1 MNTNNKEGL
10 VKIVKKTYVLLIL
23 LCLLVTTSYAWFSI
37 SRTPKVSDMG
47 ISIAS
52 QSGLELAYKWDSDD
66 EVWTQHLDLSQ
77 ILVDSAPLKP
87 VTWVNSE
94 NTFYASEHGSDGRM
108 TGITKRLSDMLN
120 ANQDNSEGYYIKT
133 TFFAR
138 TGTNVSV
145 SLTPATVTSDGTGG
159 AGTYVIGT
167 PLWDDQAIVHNNG
180 GNGAEY
186 TIRVGIKITK
196 LDEFGNEK
204 ADNVQF
210 YVYEPNYD
218 GHVDGSVGAVET
230 QSIDGSATLV
240 PEEYMIRQ
248 TTSTW
253 TEAYPVQRDVQI
265 KELGEFLSEPYLFE
279 LSPNEFAKIDLYFWM
294 EGQDIDCMNT
304 IGTNAKIMA
313 NMQFSAKSEGDSGLE
328 TFR

>member
-1 MNTNNKEGL
+1 MNENDKKGIA
-10 VKIVKKTYVLLIL
+10 KIAGKAYILLIL

-37 SRTPKVSDMG
+37 SRTPKVSNMG

-52 QSGLELAYKWDSDD
+52 RNGMSLSHKWDSED
-66 EVWTQHLDLSQ
+66 ELWTQHLDLSQ
-77 ILVDSAPLKP
+77 VMVQSAPLKP

-94 NTFYASEHGSDGRM
+94 NAFYASEYGSDGRM
-108 TGITKRLSDMLN
+108 TGITKKLSDTVN

-133 TFFAR
+133 TFYAR
-138 TGTNVSV
+138 TDANVSV

-167 PLWDDQAIVHNNG
+167 PMWNDETVIHNNG
-180 GNGAEY
+180 GQGAEY

-218 GHVDGSVGAVET
+218 GHVDGSGTIVET
-230 QSIDGSATLV
+230 QSIDGSPTLV

-265 KELGEFLSEPYLFE
+265 KELGEFMSEPHLFE
-279 LSPNEFAKIDLYFWM
+279 LSPNEYAKIDLYFWM
-294 EGQDIDCMNT
+294 EGQDIDCNNS
-304 IGTNAKIMA
+304 IGNNAKIMA
-313 NMQFSAKSEGDSGLE
+313 NMQFSAESKGDSGLE